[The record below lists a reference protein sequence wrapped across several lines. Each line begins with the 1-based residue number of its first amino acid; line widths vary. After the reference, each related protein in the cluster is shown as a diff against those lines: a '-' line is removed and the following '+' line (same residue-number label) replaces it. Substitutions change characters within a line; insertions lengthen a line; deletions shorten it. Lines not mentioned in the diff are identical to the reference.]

1 MLPYEDSRTV
11 LELLEETFRA
21 RWEASGTITPMESTG
36 LQIAAA
42 VVVTLA
48 AVTYALMI
56 WAAAHRS

>member
-1 MLPYEDSRTV
+1 
-11 LELLEETFRA
+11 
-21 RWEASGTITPMESTG
+21 MESTG